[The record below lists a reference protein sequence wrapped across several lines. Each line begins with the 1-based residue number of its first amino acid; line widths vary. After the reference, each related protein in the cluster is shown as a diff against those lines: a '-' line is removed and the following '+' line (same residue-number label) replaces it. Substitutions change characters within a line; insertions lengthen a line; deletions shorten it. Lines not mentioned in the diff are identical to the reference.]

1 MINVMKSLYIVIAA
15 LCLVNCAQL
24 PKKPLVKGETS
35 IVPQMP
41 EIVNTSGSIYQAA
54 QPSNF
59 GYQPMFEDRRPRNIG
74 DVLTIILQENV
85 SASKSSSINAGR
97 NSSLNLGLKAVPTF
111 LDGLVGRG
119 KVETDMSGGNDFKGS
134 GGANAKNTFSGT
146 ITVTVQDVMINGNLK
161 VIGEKQIAINQ
172 GTEFIRFSGVV
183 NPRTISGNN
192 TVISTQ
198 VADARIEYVGNGYI
212 DEAQTMGW
220 LQRLFLNLSPF

>member
-1 MINVMKSLYIVIAA
+1 MKYLYIFIT
-15 LCLVNCAQL
+15 LLLVGCSQL
-24 PKKPLVKGETS
+24 PKKALVEGQTS

-41 EIVNTSGSIYQAA
+41 VIVNSSGSIYQAT
-54 QPSNF
+54 QPSSY
-59 GYQPMFEDRRPRNIG
+59 GYQPMFEDRRPRHIG
-74 DVLTIILQENV
+74 DVLTIVLQENV

-97 NSSLNLGLKAVPTF
+97 NGDVNLGVKTVPHF
-111 LDGLVGRG
+111 LEGLVGRG
-119 KVETDMSGGNDFKGS
+119 KVDTDISGSNDFKGS

-146 ITVTVQDVMINGNLK
+146 ITVTVQDVMVNGNLK

-220 LQRLFLNLSPF
+220 LQRLFFNLSPF

>member
-1 MINVMKSLYIVIAA
+1 MLKVMRYFYILIAFFFSG
-15 LCLVNCAQL
+15 CAQL
-24 PKKPLVKGETS
+24 PKKPLVEGETS
-35 IVPQMP
+35 VVPKLP
-41 EIVNTSGSIYQAA
+41 DNVNTTGSIYQAA
-54 QPSNF
+54 QPSSY
-59 GYQPMFEDRRPRNIG
+59 GYQPMFEDRRPRNVG
-74 DVLTIILQENV
+74 DVLTIVLQENV

-97 NSSLNLGLKAVPTF
+97 NGSVDLGVKTIPKF

-119 KVETDMSGGNDFKGS
+119 KASTEMSGNNDFKGS

-172 GTEFIRFSGVV
+172 GTEFIRFFGVV

>member
-1 MINVMKSLYIVIAA
+1 MRYLYILIT
-15 LCLVNCAQL
+15 LSLVGCSQL
-24 PKKPLVKGETS
+24 PKRALVEGDTS
-35 IVPQMP
+35 IVPKMP
-41 EIVNTSGSIYQAA
+41 EIVNTSGSIYQAS
-54 QPSNF
+54 QPSSF

-74 DVLTIILQENV
+74 DVLTIVLQENV

-97 NSSLNLGLKAVPTF
+97 NGGVNLGVKTIPHF

-119 KVETDMSGGNDFKGS
+119 KVDTDISGSNDFKGS

-183 NPRTISGNN
+183 NPRTISGSN

-220 LQRLFLNLSPF
+220 LQRLFFNLSPF

>member
-1 MINVMKSLYIVIAA
+1 MKYLYIFIT
-15 LCLVNCAQL
+15 LLLVGCSQL
-24 PKKPLVKGETS
+24 PKKALVEGQTS

-41 EIVNTSGSIYQAA
+41 VIVNSSGSIYQAT
-54 QPSNF
+54 QPSSY
-59 GYQPMFEDRRPRNIG
+59 GYQPMFEDRRPRHIG
-74 DVLTIILQENV
+74 DVLTIVLQENV

-97 NSSLNLGLKAVPTF
+97 NGDVNLGVKTVPHF

-119 KVETDMSGGNDFKGS
+119 KVDTDISGSNDFKGS

-146 ITVTVQDVMINGNLK
+146 ITVTVQDVMVNGNLK

-220 LQRLFLNLSPF
+220 LQRLFFNLSPF

>member
-1 MINVMKSLYIVIAA
+1 MRYLYILIA
-15 LCLVNCAQL
+15 LLLVGCSQL
-24 PKKPLVKGETS
+24 PKKALVEGQTS

-41 EIVNTSGSIYQAA
+41 EIVNSSGSIYQAS
-54 QPSNF
+54 QPSSF

-74 DVLTIILQENV
+74 DVLTIVLQENV
-85 SASKSSSINAGR
+85 SASKSSSINASR
-97 NSSLNLGLKAVPTF
+97 NSGVNLGVKTIPKF

-119 KVETDMSGGNDFKGS
+119 KVDTDISGGNDFKGS

-220 LQRLFLNLSPF
+220 LQRLFFNLSPF

>member
-1 MINVMKSLYIVIAA
+1 MIMRYLYI
-15 LCLVNCAQL
+15 LVMMLLVGCSQL
-24 PKKPLVKGETS
+24 PKKALVEGQTS

-41 EIVNTSGSIYQAA
+41 EIVNSSGSIYQAS
-54 QPSNF
+54 QPSSF

-74 DVLTIILQENV
+74 DVLTIVLQENV

-97 NSSLNLGLKAVPTF
+97 NGGVNLGVKTVPHF

-119 KVETDMSGGNDFKGS
+119 KVDTDISGSNDFKGS

-212 DEAQTMGW
+212 DEAQTIGW
-220 LQRLFLNLSPF
+220 LQRLFFNLSPF

>member
-1 MINVMKSLYIVIAA
+1 MDIMKYLYIFIT
-15 LCLVNCAQL
+15 LLLVGCSQL
-24 PKKPLVKGETS
+24 PKKALVEGQTS

-41 EIVNTSGSIYQAA
+41 VIINSSGSIYQAT
-54 QPSNF
+54 QPSSY
-59 GYQPMFEDRRPRNIG
+59 GYQPMFEDRRPRHIG
-74 DVLTIILQENV
+74 DVLTIVLQENV

-97 NSSLNLGLKAVPTF
+97 NGDVNLGVKTVPHF
-111 LDGLVGRG
+111 LEGLVGRG
-119 KVETDMSGGNDFKGS
+119 KVDTDISGSNDFKGS

-146 ITVTVQDVMINGNLK
+146 ITVTVQDVMVNGNLK

-220 LQRLFLNLSPF
+220 LQRLFFNLSPF

>member
-1 MINVMKSLYIVIAA
+1 MRYLYILIT
-15 LCLVNCAQL
+15 LSLVGCSQL
-24 PKKPLVKGETS
+24 PKKALVEGDTS
-35 IVPQMP
+35 IVPKMP
-41 EIVNTSGSIYQAA
+41 EIVNTSGSIYQAS
-54 QPSNF
+54 QPSSF

-74 DVLTIILQENV
+74 DVLTIVLQENV

-97 NSSLNLGLKAVPTF
+97 NGGVNLGVKTIPHF

-119 KVETDMSGGNDFKGS
+119 KVDTDISGTNDFKGS

-183 NPRTISGNN
+183 NPRTISGSN

-220 LQRLFLNLSPF
+220 LQRLFFNLSPF

>member
-1 MINVMKSLYIVIAA
+1 MKYLYIFMAFFLLSCVQFPKGA
-15 LCLVNCAQL
+15 LVEGQ
-24 PKKPLVKGETS
+24 TS
-35 IVPQMP
+35 IVPKMP
-41 EIVNTSGSIYQAA
+41 DIVNTRGSIYQAA
-54 QPSNF
+54 QPSCF
-59 GYQPMFEDRRPRNIG
+59 GYQPMFEDRRPRNVG
-74 DVLTIILQENV
+74 DVLTIVLQENV
-85 SASKSSSINAGR
+85 SASKSSSVNAGR
-97 NSSLNLGLKAVPTF
+97 NGSLDLGVKVIPKF
-111 LDGLVGRG
+111 LDGFIGRG
-119 KVETDMSGGNDFKGS
+119 KADTEVSGANDFKGS

-146 ITVTVQDVMINGNLK
+146 ITVTVKDVMINGNLK

>member
-1 MINVMKSLYIVIAA
+1 MLGVMRYFCILLVLI
-15 LCLVNCAQL
+15 LCGCAQL
-24 PKKPLVKGETS
+24 PKKALVEGQTS
-35 IVPQMP
+35 VVPQMP
-41 EIVNTSGSIYQAA
+41 EIVNANGSIFQSV
-54 QPSNF
+54 QPSSF

-74 DVLTIILQENV
+74 DVLTIVLQENV
-85 SASKSSSINAGR
+85 SASKSSSVNAGR
-97 NSSLNLGLKAVPTF
+97 NGSANIGVKAVPTF

-119 KVETDMSGGNDFKGS
+119 KVDTDISGENDFKGS

>member
-1 MINVMKSLYIVIAA
+1 MRYLYILIT
-15 LCLVNCAQL
+15 LSLVGCSQF
-24 PKKPLVKGETS
+24 PKKALVEGDTS
-35 IVPQMP
+35 IVPKMP
-41 EIVNTSGSIYQAA
+41 EIVNTSGSIYQAS
-54 QPSNF
+54 QPSSF

-74 DVLTIILQENV
+74 DVLTIVLQENV

-97 NSSLNLGLKAVPTF
+97 NGGVNLGVKTIPHF

-119 KVETDMSGGNDFKGS
+119 KVDTDISGSNDFKGS

-183 NPRTISGNN
+183 NPRTISGSN

-220 LQRLFLNLSPF
+220 LQRLFFNLSPF

>member
-1 MINVMKSLYIVIAA
+1 MINIVKYLYILMAFF
-15 LCLVNCAQL
+15 LLSCAQL
-24 PKKPLVKGETS
+24 PKKALVEGETS
-35 IVPQMP
+35 IVPKMP
-41 EIVNTSGSIYQAA
+41 DIVNTSGSIYQAA
-54 QPSNF
+54 QPTSF

-74 DVLTIILQENV
+74 DVLTIVLQENV
-85 SASKSSSINAGR
+85 SASKSSSVNAGR
-97 NSSLNLGLKAVPTF
+97 NGALNVGVKTAPHF

-119 KVETDMSGGNDFKGS
+119 KADTDISGSNDFKGS

-146 ITVTVQDVMINGNLK
+146 ITVTVQNVMINGNLK

-220 LQRLFLNLSPF
+220 LQRLFLNFSPF

>member
-1 MINVMKSLYIVIAA
+1 MKYLYIFIT
-15 LCLVNCAQL
+15 LLLVGCSQL
-24 PKKPLVKGETS
+24 PKKALVEGQTS

-41 EIVNTSGSIYQAA
+41 VIVNSSGSIYQAT
-54 QPSNF
+54 QPSSY
-59 GYQPMFEDRRPRNIG
+59 GYQPMFEDRRPRHIG
-74 DVLTIILQENV
+74 DVLTIVLQENV

-97 NSSLNLGLKAVPTF
+97 NGSVNLGVKTVPHF

-119 KVETDMSGGNDFKGS
+119 KVDTDISGSNDFEGS

-146 ITVTVQDVMINGNLK
+146 ITVTVQDVMVNGNLK

-220 LQRLFLNLSPF
+220 LQRLFFNLSPF

>member
-1 MINVMKSLYIVIAA
+1 MRYLYI
-15 LCLVNCAQL
+15 LVMMLLVGCSQL
-24 PKKPLVKGETS
+24 PKKALVEGQTS

-41 EIVNTSGSIYQAA
+41 EIVNSSGSIYQAS
-54 QPSNF
+54 QPSSF

-74 DVLTIILQENV
+74 DVLTIVLQENV

-97 NSSLNLGLKAVPTF
+97 NGGVNLGVKTVPHF

-119 KVETDMSGGNDFKGS
+119 KVDTDISGSNDFKGS

-220 LQRLFLNLSPF
+220 LQRLFFNLSPF

>member
-1 MINVMKSLYIVIAA
+1 MRYLYILIT
-15 LCLVNCAQL
+15 LSLVGCSQL
-24 PKKPLVKGETS
+24 PKKALVEGDTS
-35 IVPQMP
+35 IVPKMP
-41 EIVNTSGSIYQAA
+41 EIVNSSGSIYQAS
-54 QPSNF
+54 QPSSF

-74 DVLTIILQENV
+74 DVLTIVLQENV

-97 NSSLNLGLKAVPTF
+97 NGGVNLGVKTIPHF

-119 KVETDMSGGNDFKGS
+119 KVDTDISGSNDFKGS

-183 NPRTISGNN
+183 NPRTISGSN

-220 LQRLFLNLSPF
+220 LQRLFFNLSPF

>member
-1 MINVMKSLYIVIAA
+1 MNIMRYLGILTVFL
-15 LCLVNCAQL
+15 LLGCAQL
-24 PKKPLVKGETS
+24 PKKPLVEGETS
-35 IVPQMP
+35 IEPMLPV
-41 EIVNTSGSIYQAA
+41 IGNSTGSIYQSS
-54 QPSNF
+54 QPTSF

-74 DVLTIILQENV
+74 DVLTIVLQENV

-97 NSSLNLGLKAVPTF
+97 NGSTDLSVKAVPQF
-111 LDGLVGRG
+111 LDGLIGRG
-119 KVETDMSGGNDFKGS
+119 KVDTDISGANDFKGS

-220 LQRLFLNLSPF
+220 LQRLFFNFSPF

>member
-1 MINVMKSLYIVIAA
+1 MKYLYIFIT
-15 LCLVNCAQL
+15 LLLVGCSQL
-24 PKKPLVKGETS
+24 PKKALVEGQTS

-41 EIVNTSGSIYQAA
+41 VIINSSGSIYQAT
-54 QPSNF
+54 QPSSY
-59 GYQPMFEDRRPRNIG
+59 GYQPMFEDRRPRHIG
-74 DVLTIILQENV
+74 DVLTIVLQENV

-97 NSSLNLGLKAVPTF
+97 NGDVNLGVKTVPHF
-111 LDGLVGRG
+111 LEGLVGRG
-119 KVETDMSGGNDFKGS
+119 KVDTDISGSNDFKGS

-146 ITVTVQDVMINGNLK
+146 ITVTVQDVMVNGNLK

-220 LQRLFLNLSPF
+220 LQRLFFNLSPF

>member
-1 MINVMKSLYIVIAA
+1 MMMRYLYI
-15 LCLVNCAQL
+15 LVMMLLVGCSQL
-24 PKKPLVKGETS
+24 PKKALVEGQTS

-41 EIVNTSGSIYQAA
+41 EIVNSSGSIYQAS
-54 QPSNF
+54 QPSSF

-74 DVLTIILQENV
+74 DVLTIVLQENV

-97 NSSLNLGLKAVPTF
+97 NGGVNLGVKTVPHF

-119 KVETDMSGGNDFKGS
+119 KVDTDILGSNDFKGS

-220 LQRLFLNLSPF
+220 LQRLFFNLSPF

>member
-1 MINVMKSLYIVIAA
+1 MIGVMRYLYILIA
-15 LCLVNCAQL
+15 LLLVGCSQL
-24 PKKPLVKGETS
+24 PKKALVEGQTS

-41 EIVNTSGSIYQAA
+41 EIVNSSGSIYQAS
-54 QPSNF
+54 QPSSF

-74 DVLTIILQENV
+74 DVLTIVLQENV
-85 SASKSSSINAGR
+85 SASKSSSINASR
-97 NSSLNLGLKAVPTF
+97 NSGVNLGVKTIPKF

-119 KVETDMSGGNDFKGS
+119 KVDTDISGGNDFKGF

-220 LQRLFLNLSPF
+220 LQRLFFNLSPF

>member
-1 MINVMKSLYIVIAA
+1 MMMRYLYI
-15 LCLVNCAQL
+15 LVMMLLVGCSQL
-24 PKKPLVKGETS
+24 PKKALVEGQTS

-41 EIVNTSGSIYQAA
+41 EIVNSSGSIYQAS
-54 QPSNF
+54 QPSSF

-74 DVLTIILQENV
+74 DVLTIVLQENV

-97 NSSLNLGLKAVPTF
+97 NGGVNLGVKTVPHF

-119 KVETDMSGGNDFKGS
+119 KVDTDISGSNDFKGS

-220 LQRLFLNLSPF
+220 LQRLFFNLSPF

>member
-1 MINVMKSLYIVIAA
+1 MDIMKYLYIFIT
-15 LCLVNCAQL
+15 LSLVGCSQL
-24 PKKPLVKGETS
+24 PKKALVEGQTS

-41 EIVNTSGSIYQAA
+41 VIVNSSGSIYQAT
-54 QPSNF
+54 QPSSY
-59 GYQPMFEDRRPRNIG
+59 GYQPMFEDRRPRHIG
-74 DVLTIILQENV
+74 DVLTIVLQENV

-97 NSSLNLGLKAVPTF
+97 NGDVNLGVKTVPHF
-111 LDGLVGRG
+111 LEGLVGRG
-119 KVETDMSGGNDFKGS
+119 KVDTDISGSNDFKGS

-146 ITVTVQDVMINGNLK
+146 ITVTVQDVMVNGNLK

-220 LQRLFLNLSPF
+220 LQRLFFNLSPF

>member
-1 MINVMKSLYIVIAA
+1 MRYLYILIT
-15 LCLVNCAQL
+15 LSLVGCSQL
-24 PKKPLVKGETS
+24 PKKALVEGDTS
-35 IVPQMP
+35 IVPKMP
-41 EIVNTSGSIYQAA
+41 EIVNSSGAIYQAS
-54 QPSNF
+54 QPSSF

-74 DVLTIILQENV
+74 DVLTIVLQENV

-97 NSSLNLGLKAVPTF
+97 NGGVNLGVKTVPHF

-119 KVETDMSGGNDFKGS
+119 KVDTDISGSNDFKGS

-183 NPRTISGNN
+183 NPRTISGSN

-220 LQRLFLNLSPF
+220 LQRLFFNLSPF

>member
-1 MINVMKSLYIVIAA
+1 MINIVKYLYILMAFF
-15 LCLVNCAQL
+15 LLSCAQF
-24 PKKPLVKGETS
+24 PKKALVEGETS
-35 IVPQMP
+35 IVPKMP
-41 EIVNTSGSIYQAA
+41 DIVNTSGSIYQAA
-54 QPSNF
+54 QPTSF

-74 DVLTIILQENV
+74 DVLTIVLQENV
-85 SASKSSSINAGR
+85 SASKSSSVNAGR
-97 NSSLNLGLKAVPTF
+97 NGALNVGVKTVPHF

-119 KVETDMSGGNDFKGS
+119 KADTDISGSNDFKGS

-146 ITVTVQDVMINGNLK
+146 ITVTVQNVMINGNLK

-220 LQRLFLNLSPF
+220 LQRLFLNFSPF